1 VAATTTA
8 PASSTPP
15 TTTAPAKKTRD
26 DDETDK
32 PFREGYLLLNV
43 EPSGQVYVNGV
54 YRGEASP
61 SLRLTLPAGMQSI
74 ECRRAQHETY
84 LENLRIVPGELSQRT
99 ISLKKLRG
107 IISLATTEGAD
118 FFIDGQ
124 FIGVTPILRPIE
136 VGAGTHT
143 LTLKKE
149 RYYTWT
155 SDVTVES
162 DATVPLRITLS
173 PRY

>member
-1 VAATTTA
+1 M
-8 PASSTPP
+8 
-15 TTTAPAKKTRD
+15 PAKKARTT
-26 DDETDK
+26 DETEK

-43 EPSGQVYVNGV
+43 EPTGQVYVNGA

-61 SLRLTLPAGMQSI
+61 TLRLTLPAGMQSI
-74 ECRRAQHETY
+74 ECRQAQHETY

-99 ISLKKLRG
+99 ITLKKLRG

-118 FFIDGQ
+118 FFVDGQ

-136 VGAGTHT
+136 VAAGTHT

-149 RYYTWT
+149 RYFTWT
-155 SDVTVES
+155 SEVTIEA
-162 DATVPLRITLS
+162 DATMPLRITLS